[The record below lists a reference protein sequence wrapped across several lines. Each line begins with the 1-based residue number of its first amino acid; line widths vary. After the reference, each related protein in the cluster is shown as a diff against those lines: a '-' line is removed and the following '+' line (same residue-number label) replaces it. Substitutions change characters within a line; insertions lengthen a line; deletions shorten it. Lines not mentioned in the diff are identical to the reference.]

1 MNAGLYNMSDDLLV
15 KYLLGEAS
23 ASEKKEVETWISADP
38 QHYRYYEHFKFIW
51 DESQQLAA
59 RSTVNESDAWKRF
72 QQRIAISESDDEPD
86 AAEDHGSPLMTVVKP
101 ERIRWYETRVA
112 ASVIMLL
119 GVAALLFFILVP
131 FKSQQSGNAVIVA
144 TTTASKAEIL
154 SDGSVITL
162 NKHSAIS
169 FDKGFTENKRVVSLK
184 GEAFFQ
190 IQPDKTKPFIVTVN
204 DVTITVL
211 GTSFNVKSINGKT
224 EVIVESGMVKVER
237 ANQSVQLKQK
247 EKLEIDSKDSLLEK
261 AAVTNQLYKFYRTRE
276 FVCDD
281 TPLPVLIQAIN
292 ENYGVNI
299 VIKNPALNDIKM
311 NVPFYNE
318 TVDKML
324 QVIVETNPEFDI
336 KVERK
341 DPLIILK

>member
-1 MNAGLYNMSDDLLV
+1 MSDDLLV

-23 ASEKKEVETWISADP
+23 ASERKEVDNWIDADP
-38 QHYRYYEHFKFIW
+38 EHYRYYEHFKFIW

-59 RSTVNESDAWKRF
+59 SSTVNENDAWKRF
-72 QQRIAISESDDEPD
+72 QQRIASASEDTD
-86 AAEDHGSPLMTVVKP
+86 GSPLMTVVKP
-101 ERIRWYETRVA
+101 SRTRWYETRVA
-112 ASVIMLL
+112 ASIIMLL
-119 GVAALLFFILVP
+119 GVSALVLFVLVP
-131 FKSQQSGNAVIVA
+131 FKDSNSHKSVVVA
-144 TTTASKAEIL
+144 TNTAAKAETL
-154 SDGSVITL
+154 PDGSIITL
-162 NKHSAIS
+162 NKNSAIT
-169 FDKGFTENKRVVSLK
+169 FDKGFTEAKRVVSLK

-211 GTSFNVKSINGKT
+211 GTSFNVKSMNGKT
-224 EVIVESGMVKVER
+224 EVVVESGMVKVER

-247 EKLEIDSKDSLLEK
+247 EKLEINSRDSLMEK
-261 AAVTNQLYKFYRTRE
+261 APVTDQLYKFYRTRE

-299 VIKNPALNDIKM
+299 VIKNPALYDIRM

-318 TVDKML
+318 TLDQILK
-324 QVIVETNPEFDI
+324 VIVETNEEYNI
-336 KVERK
+336 KIERK